1 MDIKKMIDG
10 GKMGLMLV
18 LFIVGVL
25 VTLLIN
31 QTVGL
36 FIGGSL
42 EQAATVAN
50 FSTEVD
56 AAFTTV
62 IGDFITNLTGLNTSV
77 QFFIGLVIVIM
88 VLAVFAVFI
97 MRSKGDK
104 GSGSDLG
111 Y

>member
-1 MDIKKMIDG
+1 MIDG
-10 GKMGLMLV
+10 GKMGFMLV
-18 LFIVGVL
+18 LFVVGVL

-42 EQAATVAN
+42 EQAATAAN
-50 FSTEVD
+50 FSTEVS

-62 IGDFITNLTGLNTSV
+62 IGDFITNLTGLNSSV
-77 QFFIGLVIVIM
+77 QFFIGLILVIM
-88 VLAVFAVFI
+88 VLAVFAIFI
-97 MRSKGDK
+97 MKDK
-104 GSGSDLG
+104 GSKNSGSDMG

>member
-1 MDIKKMIDG
+1 MIDG

-18 LFIVGVL
+18 LFVVGIL

-42 EQAATVAN
+42 EQAATTAN

-62 IGDFITNLTGLNTSV
+62 ISDFITNLTGLNSSV
-77 QFFIGLVIVIM
+77 QFFIGLILVIM
-88 VLAVFAVFI
+88 VLAIFAIFI
-97 MRSKGDK
+97 MKNKSEKG
-104 GSGSDLG
+104 GSDLG